1 MAKLAKKREKFVANN
16 QRNCHENYEHTRMA
30 NVARLKAL
38 TFHKVNNVKR
48 IKIVQ
53 CQISGTRKGVY

>member
-1 MAKLAKKREKFVANN
+1 MAKLAKKGKICSQQSKKLPR
-16 QRNCHENYEHTRMA
+16 NYEHTRMA